1 MQKLALAI
9 FFAFAATVSSAQM
22 MGGPGS
28 PMSTAAYF
36 PLVDGARYEYRFL
49 RGAQTTATAAMHTGQ
64 TWAGMTGLTALH
76 MNLECTDGSP
86 CTVDRVDFY
95 AMGDDGVR
103 WYGGSSSTPAG
114 AHYMTS
120 LANPEWLIKNPVT
133 PGTMM
138 SGGMGYQNAEQWQMS
153 VSGMNTMMGTVA
165 YSSMYQAM
173 GLETVVTPAG
183 TFANCL
189 RVREKRGSGYE
200 RDVWYAPGV
209 GMVRWSDANE
219 EAVLVKMHTP
229 TEPPANVSYAVEF
242 HHAGLD
248 HYFITANASEIA
260 AVDGGRFAGWQR
272 TGLGFHVVDAAET
285 RAPATVAVCRFYGRP
300 EYGLDTHFYTGSAEE
315 CASVQQQWP
324 DQWLLESANV
334 FRMFMPDA
342 AGNCPTGT
350 RPVYRSWNGR
360 ADSNHRFTMDTSV
373 HRSMMGRGSIAEGV
387 GNPPV
392 GMCSPL

>member
-1 MQKLALAI
+1 
-9 FFAFAATVSSAQM
+9 M
-22 MGGPGS
+22 MGGPGG

-36 PLVDGARYEYRFL
+36 PLVDGVRYEYTFL
-49 RGAQTTATAAMHTGQ
+49 RGTNSTATAVMHTGQ
-64 TWAGMTGLTALH
+64 AWAGMTGLTALH
-76 MNLECTDGSP
+76 MHLECADDAP
-86 CTVDRVDFY
+86 CTRDREDFY
-95 AMGDDGVR
+95 AMGSDGVR
-103 WYGGSSSTPAG
+103 WYGGSSSTPEG
-114 AHYMTS
+114 AHSMTS
-120 LANPEWLIKNPVT
+120 LTSPEWLIKNPVT

-138 SGGMGYQNAEQWQMS
+138 GGGTGYQNAEQWQMS
-153 VSGMNTMMGTVA
+153 VSGMNTTMGTVA

-219 EAVLVKMHTP
+219 EALLVTMHTP
-229 TEPPANVSYAVEF
+229 TEPPVKVSYAVEF

-248 HYFITANASEIA
+248 HYFITADAAEIA
-260 AVDGGRFAGWQR
+260 EMDGGRFAGWQR
-272 TGLGFHVVDAAET
+272 TGLGFRVVDAADT
-285 RAPATVAVCRFYGRP
+285 RSSVTVSVCRFYGRP
-300 EYGLDTHFYTGSAEE
+300 EYGLDTHFYTGSVGE

-324 DQWLLESANV
+324 NQWLLESANV

-342 AGNCPTGT
+342 AGNCPTQSL
-350 RPVYRSWNGR
+350 PIYRSWNGR
-360 ADSNHRFTMDTSV
+360 SDSNHRFTREASV
-373 HRSMMGRGSIAEGV
+373 HRSMMARGSVAEGV

-392 GMCSPL
+392 VMCSPL